1 MAIVKKVA
9 YMKNISKTERLGLKN
24 YLFICRVDES
34 QLFYFIK
41 KEMIYMKLENY
52 QDLIDICIKAKECN
66 RDIALELTVPGQEG
80 TEIIIVKNSNIDYKL
95 DYYLTNY
102 NENLE
107 LNRCKE
113 IKLLNAEIVM
123 WGTMLA
129 GYKID
134 FK

>member
-1 MAIVKKVA
+1 
-9 YMKNISKTERLGLKN
+9 
-24 YLFICRVDES
+24 
-34 QLFYFIK
+34 
-41 KEMIYMKLENY
+41 MKLENY

-66 RDIALELTVPGQEG
+66 RDIALELTVPGQEE

>member
-1 MAIVKKVA
+1 
-9 YMKNISKTERLGLKN
+9 MKI
-24 YLFICRVDES
+24 
-34 QLFYFIK
+34 
-41 KEMIYMKLENY
+41 ENY

-66 RDIALELTVPGQEG
+66 RDIALELTVPGQEE

>member
-1 MAIVKKVA
+1 
-9 YMKNISKTERLGLKN
+9 
-24 YLFICRVDES
+24 
-34 QLFYFIK
+34 
-41 KEMIYMKLENY
+41 MKLENY

-66 RDIALELTVPGQEG
+66 RDIALELTVPGQEA
-80 TEIIIVKNSNIDYKL
+80 TEIIIVKNPNIDYKL

-129 GYKID
+129 GYKIE

>member
-1 MAIVKKVA
+1 
-9 YMKNISKTERLGLKN
+9 
-24 YLFICRVDES
+24 
-34 QLFYFIK
+34 
-41 KEMIYMKLENY
+41 MKLENY
-52 QDLIDICIKAKECN
+52 QDLIDVCIKAKECN

-123 WGTMLA
+123 WGIMLA